1 MAEEE
6 VIEYVEGFVSQVGMD
21 AFDLRVFVVD
31 LFAGVIEGEV
41 VDKCVAAIGV
51 MIDAPS
57 LNVVIFTEG
66 EVRVF
71 FSEVFD
77 GGLIEET
84 AGFGELQPV
93 AGDIAV
99 FGPQH
104 TAVVVAVFVGGF
116 FFHVMRGNAEI
127 FGLVDA
133 ADYAGDDDV

>member
-6 VIEYVEGFVSQVGMD
+6 VIKYVECFVSQVGMD
-21 AFDLRVFVVD
+21 AFDLRVFVIH
-31 LFAGVIEGEV
+31 LFAGLIEGEV
-41 VDKCVAAIGV
+41 VDKCVTAVGV
-51 MIDAPS
+51 MINAPS

-71 FSEVFD
+71 FGEVFD
-77 GGLIEET
+77 GGLVEES
-84 AGFGELQPV
+84 AGLRELQPV

-104 TAVVVAVFVGGF
+104 AAVVVAVFVGGF
-116 FFHVMRGNAEI
+116 FFHVMRGNAEV